1 MTNLELRQ
9 LRQLLF
15 LSPSEASSEI
25 GRVETRTWQRWEK
38 GDRAIPYDVIQQM
51 QMLSLT
57 RLELLSVEADH
68 SHYIYQYF
76 DSLDEYVKAG
86 GTHSVI
92 KWRLSQSI
100 SAQLLSEKMA
110 EIWQDEE
117 IIKNDNA

>member
-1 MTNLELRQ
+1 MTNLELKQ

-38 GDRAIPYDVIQQM
+38 GDRAIPLDVIEQM
-51 QMLSLT
+51 QMLALT
-57 RLELLSVEADH
+57 RLELLSVDTDH
-68 SHYIYQYF
+68 SHYMYQYF
-76 DSLDEYVKAG
+76 DSIDDYVKAG
-86 GTHSVI
+86 GAHSVI

-110 EIWQDEE
+110 EIWRDEE
-117 IIKNDNA
+117 IIKNDNT